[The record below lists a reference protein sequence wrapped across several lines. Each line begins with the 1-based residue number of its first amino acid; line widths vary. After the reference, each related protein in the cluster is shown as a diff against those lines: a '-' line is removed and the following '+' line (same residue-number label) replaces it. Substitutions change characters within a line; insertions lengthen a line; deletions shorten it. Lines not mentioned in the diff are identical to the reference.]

1 MLLKKYIKAIIL
13 KVKKRKILNRGKNF
27 FILIYKQKIILL
39 IIVVIKEVI
48 NMLKKALIKYEI
60 LEFIEN
66 KEKTEAEIVENF
78 SRYFEPVD
86 IKKSLENLVEE
97 NEVILKDG
105 NYKKK

>member
-1 MLLKKYIKAIIL
+1 
-13 KVKKRKILNRGKNF
+13 
-27 FILIYKQKIILL
+27 
-39 IIVVIKEVI
+39 
-48 NMLKKALIKYEI
+48 MLKKALIKYEI

-78 SRYFEPVD
+78 SRYFELVD

-97 NEVILKDG
+97 NEVMLKDG